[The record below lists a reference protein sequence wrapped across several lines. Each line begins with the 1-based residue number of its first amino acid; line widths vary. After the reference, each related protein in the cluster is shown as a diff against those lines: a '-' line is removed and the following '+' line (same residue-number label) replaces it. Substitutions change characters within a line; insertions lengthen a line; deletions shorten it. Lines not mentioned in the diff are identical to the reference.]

1 MKHQPTPTLDKL
13 KPFVAALHEPFTLK
27 DIMIASG
34 MEENPAR
41 SALMSMKNREWVI
54 NTGKRIGNHGGQALW
69 TRTRMFG
76 VSSVA
81 YREHE
86 QRSALALL
94 GQCLSG
100 WRRANHV

>member
-1 MKHQPTPTLDKL
+1 MKHHPTPTLDKL
-13 KPFVAALHEPFTLK
+13 KPIVAELPEPFTLK
-27 DIMIASG
+27 DIMDASG
-34 MEENPAR
+34 MPENNAR

-54 NTGKRIGNHGGQALW
+54 NTGKRIGGFNSQALW

-86 QRSALALL
+86 QRAALALL
-94 GQCLSG
+94 GQCMTA
-100 WRRANHV
+100 WRRA